1 MESTVNLDVLE
12 LEELYKSARDLYEQR
27 YYDASVVY
35 GRKFT
40 EKFLEAIINYE
51 NIEFTL
57 PYPNSPLNML
67 AKIPKQ
73 LDGLQYFNI
82 SFADLRNIIKDLIK
96 LGNIGAHSKVR
107 EIEIPDNYLNNLE
120 ILHKW
125 FAEYISDKHLKPTFI
140 NSKESHLPDYII
152 AFHIKNYQCIY
163 NLRID
168 SLPSDSQFI
177 VFTGEN
183 GYGKTS
189 ILQAITIGLYGNV
202 DEQSNEVLLNSENS
216 VISISLYHNKGIT
229 SQWISNTSGLISRII
244 PNIIAY
250 GASRLQIEAPETMF
264 EYNKK
269 RSPIY
274 SLFHTE
280 GVLQNIEYW
289 LLTKANKK
297 QQTQVK
303 DLLVKIMPH
312 IDNIKINGQS
322 IIYTENGLS
331 VDVTKLSA
339 GHKSVLAMIG
349 DMLIRLYEQ
358 QPSAPSPSDLT
369 GIVLIDE
376 IEAHLHPKWQREF
389 PKLLSTI
396 FPKIQFIVTTHSVIT
411 FLGMP
416 KNSVFF
422 NVSRTENGGTE
433 VKRVDIDVANFLP
446 HQILTSPIFGMENVL
461 SVENT
466 DFGKIR
472 TENTYDEVVEH
483 DKIKDELKSL
493 SRNFKFPQHLKVQ

>member
-1 MESTVNLDVLE
+1 
-12 LEELYKSARDLYEQR
+12 
-27 YYDASVVY
+27 
-35 GRKFT
+35 
-40 EKFLEAIINYE
+40 
-51 NIEFTL
+51 
-57 PYPNSPLNML
+57 
-67 AKIPKQ
+67 
-73 LDGLQYFNI
+73 
-82 SFADLRNIIKDLIK
+82 
-96 LGNIGAHSKVR
+96 
-107 EIEIPDNYLNNLE
+107 
-120 ILHKW
+120 
-125 FAEYISDKHLKPTFI
+125 
-140 NSKESHLPDYII
+140 
-152 AFHIKNYQCIY
+152 
-163 NLRID
+163 
-168 SLPSDSQFI
+168 
-177 VFTGEN
+177 
-183 GYGKTS
+183 
-189 ILQAITIGLYGNV
+189 
-202 DEQSNEVLLNSENS
+202 
-216 VISISLYHNKGIT
+216 
-229 SQWISNTSGLISRII
+229 
-244 PNIIAY
+244 
-250 GASRLQIEAPETMF
+250 MF

-433 VKRVDIDVANFLP
+433 VKRVDIDIANFLP
-446 HQILTSPIFGMENVL
+446 HQILTSPIFGMENVM

>member
-1 MESTVNLDVLE
+1 MESTVNLDILE
-12 LEELYKSARDLYEQR
+12 LDEIYKSALDLYHQQ
-27 YYDASVVY
+27 YFDASAIY
-35 GRKFT
+35 GRKFV
-40 EKFLEAIINYE
+40 EKFLTTLLNYE
-51 NIEFTL
+51 NISIAGVINL
-57 PYPNSPLNML
+57 SSI
-67 AKIPKQ
+67 AAQ
-73 LDGLQYFNI
+73 LKKRIGNLQYNNH
-82 SFADLRNIIKDLIK
+82 SFSDLHYSIDYLIK
-96 LGNIGAHSKVR
+96 IGNKAAHNPIRDKEISNEYLNR
-107 EIEIPDNYLNNLE
+107 IEILND
-120 ILHKW
+120 W
-125 FAEYISDKHLKPTFI
+125 FREYINDKKLKTVFLSNIKPNFPNFI
-140 NSKESHLPDYII
+140 VD
-152 AFHIKNYQCIY
+152 FHIKNYQCIY
-163 NLRID
+163 NLRIN
-168 SLPSDSQFI
+168 SLPSDAQFI

-189 ILQAITIGLYGNV
+189 ILQAIAIGLCGNI
-202 DEQSNEVLLNSENS
+202 DEQSNELLLNGENS
-216 VISISLYHNKGIT
+216 AVSISLYQNNDFENRVIT
-229 SQWISNTSGLISRII
+229 NTDLKISKTISNVV
-244 PNIIAY
+244 AY
-250 GASRLQIEAPETMF
+250 GASRLQLEAPESMF

-289 LLTKANKK
+289 LLNKANKK

-312 IDNIKINGQS
+312 IDNIKINGKS
-322 IIYTENGLS
+322 ITYFENGHS
-331 VDVTKLSA
+331 VDAGKLSA

-389 PKLLSTI
+389 PKLLANI

-422 NVSRTENGGTE
+422 NVSRSENGGTE
-433 VKRVDIDVANFLP
+433 VKRIDIDIANFLP

-483 DKIKDELKSL
+483 DKIRTELKNL
-493 SRNFKFPQHLKVQ
+493 SQNFKFPQHLKAL